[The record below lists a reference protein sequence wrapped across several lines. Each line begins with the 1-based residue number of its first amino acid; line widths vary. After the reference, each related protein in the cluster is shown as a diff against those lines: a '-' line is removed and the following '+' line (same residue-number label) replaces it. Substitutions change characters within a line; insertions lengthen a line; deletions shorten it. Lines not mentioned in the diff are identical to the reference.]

1 MNILLITELSVV
13 LDCACK
19 VTQREVEMN
28 IFSNR
33 LFDHKG
39 RGLRKPVI
47 LGVILTLLLLLA
59 GKPQSVY
66 AASITVTT
74 IDDELNADGDCS
86 LREAIQAANTD
97 TAVDACP
104 AGSGADT
111 IMVPAGTYLLSISVF
126 EDAPEY
132 DNQQGD
138 LDIGS
143 DVIIEGDGAATTIID
158 GASLDRQTGGA
169 RVLQIITGQVYVS
182 GVTIRNGFDDGGGG
196 IANNGALTL
205 TNSTIADN
213 SAGIGGGIANSGTLA
228 IFDSTIS
235 SNSSTG
241 WGGGIHNGGTL
252 TITGSMIA
260 DNHATQFG
268 GAIRND
274 GTLTISSSTIAGN
287 RAEDGGG
294 GIANL
299 GILTLTNSTVSSNS
313 ALLHAGGI
321 QNMDDLGGGELTITG
336 SSFTGNIASDGGAI
350 LNEAS
355 SNITIH
361 NSTFEDN
368 RADSIGAGIANWG
381 GVAIY
386 DSKIKNNSATFRGG
400 GIHNDSLGT
409 LTISDSK
416 IVNNSAGSG
425 GGIFNDGGMVTL
437 TDTKVRNNQPD
448 NCVGC

>member
-1 MNILLITELSVV
+1 MV
-13 LDCACK
+13 
-19 VTQREVEMN
+19 
-28 IFSNR
+28 
-33 LFDHKG
+33 
-39 RGLRKPVI
+39 
-47 LGVILTLLLLLA
+47 LGVILALLLLFA
-59 GKPQSVY
+59 GKPQTVY

-74 IDDELNADGDCS
+74 TDDELNADGDCS

-97 TAVDACP
+97 TAIDACP
-104 AGSGADT
+104 AGSGLDT
-111 IMVPAGTYLLSISVF
+111 IIVPAGTYLLSISVF

-143 DVIIEGDGAATTIID
+143 DVTIEGDGAATTIID
-158 GASLDRQTGGA
+158 GAGLDRQTGGA

-241 WGGGIHNGGTL
+241 WGGGIHNGSDGTL
-252 TITGSMIA
+252 TIAGSMIA

-274 GTLTISSSTIAGN
+274 GTLTISNSTIAGN

-294 GIANL
+294 GTANL
-299 GILTLTNSTVSSNS
+299 GNLTLTNSTFDSNS

-321 QNMDDLGGGELTITG
+321 QNMDDLGGGVLTITG
-336 SSFTGNIASDGGAI
+336 SNFTGNIAGDGGAI
-350 LNEAS
+350 LNEPLS
-355 SNITIH
+355 HITIH

-368 RADSIGAGIANWG
+368 RADIGAGIANWG
-381 GVAIY
+381 ALAIY
-386 DSKIKNNSATFRGG
+386 DSKIKKNSATFHGG

-416 IVNNSAGSG
+416 IMNNSAESG

-437 TDTKVRNNQPD
+437 TNTKVRNNQPD
-448 NCVGC
+448 DCVGC